1 LENYTPDLGYS
12 SSDYHHVKPLALQ
25 KTYSTCHFPQA
36 KSKGHGRQISR
47 FTVISNVAETEQS
60 YDPFKASRP
69 QHLDSTRPADRA
81 KIIIHRKRSGNQEE
95 DDKQDSKAARARQS
109 SRTSASMVKGP
120 GRGRQQKLAPPRVFA
135 SRSSLASS
143 TRSRSSAH
151 MRASVGHK
159 RGVSFSHIRKGSGS
173 SLRKASVDVKSNAA
187 AGRHSNHTEV
197 TDDGGDTLRAVRE
210 TPSSTRYIRSRKA
223 QLSPTE
229 PFLAAPKSS
238 RASQLWTDDVRQLS
252 TNLAKD
258 CDEAFNRSSVISE
271 VETLNKAQL
280 SDVQSSSS
288 ERKPGSKQQFPAGGQ
303 LTTVK
308 TKHPSLDSRPL
319 PPPPARSESV
329 NIELIEAR
337 KHAEI
342 RKLFGGDESPGYL
355 DRMVSHI
362 DRLIQ
367 PSSPTQSHVNRR
379 ASSAPV
385 DTKHA
390 ASARPLPSI
399 HEAYGEEASPRRNT
413 DFHKFTERKSSR
425 VASAP
430 EPRASNRNHYDDR
443 FTRPD
448 SNVRDTIRV
457 VQPSSPGSPV
467 KPPAPLTIRKK
478 SSQGGPQTP
487 ITKSDHSSNSSR
499 RRPSGLELRQQ
510 YQAGS
515 KLDVTTDLG
524 RIDEDYH
531 NNDDQF
537 ANDSNS
543 GTIVKK
549 AGWFKRN
556 SKLGEDDFQIP
567 PRPGNP
573 LSSQLSDTMRP
584 HLDAPLPMPPKKKG
598 FSFGKLFK
606 KRSSRPD
613 MTVTCEYKVPLPCT
627 NLLANPA
634 ANDIF
639 DDDASVQDSIAEAQR
654 QSHAGRYANQDDPR
668 ARQIEPQR
676 NWLAKLFNVKP
687 ASKFICFSVSK
698 RRARQ
703 EITTIL
709 KDWKR
714 YGIRDVQVDK
724 ERNIVFGKVAAQNC
738 RSLETL
744 LNSIPA
750 NMLNRSRYERSC
762 FRGRDHD
769 CH

>member
-1 LENYTPDLGYS
+1 M
-12 SSDYHHVKPLALQ
+12 
-25 KTYSTCHFPQA
+25 
-36 KSKGHGRQISR
+36 SR
-47 FTVISNVAETEQS
+47 FTVISNAAETEQS

-69 QHLDSTRPADRA
+69 QHLDSVRPPDHA
-81 KIIIHRKRSGNQEE
+81 KITIHRKRSSVHEE
-95 DDKQDSKAARARQS
+95 ESKQVSKAAKARQS
-109 SRTSASMVKGP
+109 SRMPAPAADGS
-120 GRGRQQKLAPPRVFA
+120 GRGRQQNLAPPKTFA

-151 MRASVGHK
+151 IRAPVGHK

-173 SLRKASVDVKSNAA
+173 SQKKGSVEGKSNAIS
-187 AGRHSNHTEV
+187 GRHSNHTDV
-197 TDDGGDTLRAVRE
+197 TDDGGDNLHAIRE
-210 TPSSTRYIRSRKA
+210 TPTSTRYIRSRKA
-223 QLSPTE
+223 QSSPT
-229 PFLAAPKSS
+229 KSLHGSKPS

-252 TNLAKD
+252 SSLAKD

-271 VETLNKAQL
+271 VEALNKAQP
-280 SDVQSSSS
+280 SDIPYSSSARTS
-288 ERKPGSKQQFPAGGQ
+288 VPKQQFPVGGH
-303 LTTVK
+303 LTSVTL
-308 TKHPSLDSRPL
+308 KHNPFDSRPL
-319 PPPPARSESV
+319 PPPPARSDSV
-329 NIELIEAR
+329 NIELMEAR

-342 RKLFGGDESPGYL
+342 RKYIGGDESPSYL

-367 PSSPTQSHVNRR
+367 PPSPVQTFVDRR

-385 DTKHA
+385 DTKHIV
-390 ASARPLPSI
+390 STRPLPSI
-399 HEAYGEEASPRRNT
+399 HEAYGEEASPRRKV
-413 DFHKFTERKSSR
+413 DLHKFSERKSSR

-430 EPRASNRNHYDDR
+430 EHRVSNRHHYDDR

-467 KPPAPLTIRKK
+467 KAPAPLTIRKK

-487 ITKSDHSSNSSR
+487 MTMSDNSSNSSR
-499 RRPSGLELRQQ
+499 RRSSGLELRQQ

-515 KLDVTTDLG
+515 KLDVATDLG
-524 RIDEDYH
+524 RIDEDH
-531 NNDDQF
+531 HNDDQF
-537 ANDSNS
+537 GNEST

-549 AGWFKRN
+549 KPGWFKRN
-556 SKLGEDDFQIP
+556 SKLEDDFELP
-567 PRPGNP
+567 MRPVNP
-573 LSSQLSDTMRP
+573 MSSQLSDTMRSRV
-584 HLDAPLPMPPKKKG
+584 DAPLPMPPKKKG

-613 MTVTCEYKVPLPCT
+613 MTVTCKQKLYHISCQLTDSPT
-627 NLLANPA
+627 

-654 QSHAGRYANQDDPR
+654 QSHAGRYANHDDPR

-709 KDWKR
+709 KEWKR
-714 YGIRDVQVDK
+714 YGIRDVMVDK
-724 ERNIVFGKVAAQNC
+724 ERNIVFGKVATQNC
-738 RSLETL
+738 KPRL
-744 LNSIPA
+744 SI
-750 NMLNRSRYERSC
+750 
-762 FRGRDHD
+762 F
-769 CH
+769 